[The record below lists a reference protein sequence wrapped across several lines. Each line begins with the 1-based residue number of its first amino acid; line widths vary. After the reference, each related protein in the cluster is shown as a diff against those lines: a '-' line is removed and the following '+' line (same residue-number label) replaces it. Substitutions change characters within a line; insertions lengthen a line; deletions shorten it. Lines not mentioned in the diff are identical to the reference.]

1 MPRGVHRSRRGKAL
15 GSLDEQPEIIGGD
28 LGEVAD
34 VVLAQYK
41 R

>member
-1 MPRGVHRSRRGKAL
+1 MPRGVHRSRRQGAML
-15 GSLDEQPEIIGGD
+15 LDEQPEIIGGD